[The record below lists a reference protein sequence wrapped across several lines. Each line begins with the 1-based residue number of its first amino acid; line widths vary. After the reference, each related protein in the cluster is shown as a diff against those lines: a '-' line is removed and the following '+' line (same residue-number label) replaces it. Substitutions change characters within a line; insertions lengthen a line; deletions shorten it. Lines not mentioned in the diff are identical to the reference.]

1 MTPKMAMQEVAQ
13 IVAVI
18 HVNCCAS
25 ASDTL
30 AKRDEVIGRQ
40 VRRLHPVAL
49 PCQFHIVPPTRYFN
63 LNGLKSTGGK

>member
-1 MTPKMAMQEVAQ
+1 MAMQEVAQ

>member
-1 MTPKMAMQEVAQ
+1 MQEVAQ
-13 IVAVI
+13 IIAVI

-40 VRRLHPVAL
+40 WRGFILL
-49 PCQFHIVPPTRYFN
+49 PC
-63 LNGLKSTGGK
+63 LASLA